1 MLIKFS
7 ELMRKYSMNIHGILH
22 VGAHECEEER
32 DYQAYNIHKIL
43 WLEAL
48 QEKVDKFP
56 NKNIHQIV
64 VDIED
69 NKEVVFNI
77 TNNHQSSSIYELQEH
92 LIHHPQIHV
101 TEQRALTTKR
111 IDTFYKEQNLPSDYA
126 NFVNL
131 DIQGNELNALKS
143 MGDEILSKIQYIYT
157 EVNID
162 YLYKNIALL
171 PEVDAYLQEKGF
183 IRVETNMTQFK
194 WGDAFYIRT

>member
-1 MLIKFS
+1 MQ
-7 ELMRKYSMNIHGILH
+7 KYQMKIHGILH
-22 VGAHECEEER
+22 IGAHECEEER
-32 DYQAYNIHKIL
+32 DYHEFNIQNII

-64 VDIED
+64 VDAED
-69 NKEVVFNI
+69 NKEVTFQI

-92 LIHHPQIHV
+92 HKHHPHIHV
-101 TEQRALTTKR
+101 IEQRTLFTKR
-111 IDTFYKEQNLPSDYA
+111 IDTFYREQNLPSNYA

-143 MGDEILSKIQYIYT
+143 MGDEILSNIQYIYT

-171 PEVDAYLQEKGF
+171 LELDAYLQEKGF
-183 IRVETNMTQFK
+183 IRVEIHMTQFK
-194 WGDAFYIRT
+194 WGDAFYIRV